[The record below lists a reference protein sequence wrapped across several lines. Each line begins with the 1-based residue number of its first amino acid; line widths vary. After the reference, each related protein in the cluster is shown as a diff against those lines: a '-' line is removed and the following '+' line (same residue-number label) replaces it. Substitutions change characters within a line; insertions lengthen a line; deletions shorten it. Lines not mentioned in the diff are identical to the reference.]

1 MFDSTNGMRSF
12 KSSIGR
18 PLKKYFHQAKGVLMY
33 LLLAAALVAPLGCRK
48 PEMPGLSSLSGP
60 GRLKDITEV
69 RRGMSPNEVRRV
81 MGNNYKTIYEEGMQ
95 GMDMGIYIWEYP
107 EGRVYFN
114 TNGAFKAVPFK

>member
-1 MFDSTNGMRSF
+1 MYGSADGDSMPFFRVGLKRGLRMGRSLF
-12 KSSIGR
+12 VC
-18 PLKKYFHQAKGVLMY
+18 A
-33 LLLAAALVAPLGCRK
+33 LLAVVMAVPLGCRK
-48 PEMPGLSSLSGP
+48 PEMPSLSSITGP

-81 MGNNYKTIYEEGMQ
+81 MGNNYKTIYEEGLR